1 MADDGRS
8 RDRYMAPHRTLRIV
22 RLIAFPIIIAF
33 LCILLLEVFMI
44 VLEPYL
50 SKGFYQYDPDLGFR
64 VRPYIRNTNRF
75 GFNDR
80 DYPLQKDAGT
90 FRVLVVSDSFNWAG
104 GLEGN
109 YAALLE
115 KKFEE
120 YYGGH
125 RVDIINAGYPGTHT
139 AEQLAML
146 KKYGLQYNPDLVFL
160 GFFAGNDFIDADP
173 DRKRIIVFDT
183 YIDIDKRYE
192 ITFLGYPIIPKSRLF
207 HFVKQKYKIYRELV
221 KARRDTQTGDNAPGK
236 ERRGTFSEETFLN
249 IERIRFEFCSLE
261 HYRTKAFGD
270 RIDYIF
276 QSISE
281 MKDLLDSKNIQF
293 VVGIYPDEF
302 QVNGDLLDQL
312 FEKFDIKGGDY
323 DTELMQKI
331 LREYLDLKGIP
342 SIDFLSEFRTR
353 GREKR
358 LYLLRDTH
366 WNDAG
371 HELAAEIMFRY
382 LLSTVKR

>member
-1 MADDGRS
+1 
-8 RDRYMAPHRTLRIV
+8 MAPYKTPRIV
-22 RLIAFPIIIAF
+22 RLIVFPIIITF
-33 LCILLLEVFMI
+33 LCVLLLEVLMI

-50 SKGFYQYDPDLGFR
+50 SRGFYQYDPDLGFR
-64 VRPYIRNTNRF
+64 VRPYVRGTNRF

-80 DYPLQKDAGT
+80 DYPLQKNSET

-109 YAALLE
+109 YTALLE

-139 AEQLAML
+139 AEQLDML
-146 KKYGLQYNPDLVFL
+146 RKYGLQYNPDLVFL

-173 DRKRIIVFDT
+173 DRKRIIVYDT

-192 ITFLGYPIIPKSRLF
+192 LTFLGYPIIPKSRLF
-207 HFVKQKYKIYRELV
+207 HFVKQKYKIYRELI
-221 KARRDTQTGDNAPGK
+221 KARRDTQTRGNAPVK
-236 ERRGTFSEETFLN
+236 ERHGTFSEETFLN
-249 IERIRFEFCSLE
+249 IERIRLEFCNLE
-261 HYRTKAFGD
+261 NYHAKAFD
-270 RIDYIF
+270 ERINHIF

-281 MKDLLDSKNIQF
+281 MKGLLDSKNIQF

-302 QVNGDLLDQL
+302 QVNKHLLDQL
-312 FEKFDIKGGDY
+312 VKKFDIRREDY
-323 DTELMQKI
+323 DIELMQEI
-331 LREYLDLKGIP
+331 LKKYLDLKQIP
-342 SIDFLSEFRTR
+342 HVDFLDEFRTR
-353 GREKR
+353 GRETQ

-366 WNDAG
+366 WNGAG
-371 HELAAEIMFRY
+371 HELAAEIIFRY
-382 LLSTVKR
+382 LLSSAEL

>member
-1 MADDGRS
+1 
-8 RDRYMAPHRTLRIV
+8 MAPYRTPRIV

-33 LCILLLEVFMI
+33 LCILLLEVLMI

-64 VRPYIRNTNRF
+64 VRPYMRNTNRF

-80 DYPLQKDAGT
+80 DYPLRKDAGT
-90 FRVLVVSDSFNWAG
+90 FRILVVSDSFNWAG

-109 YAALLE
+109 YTALLE

-173 DRKRIIVFDT
+173 DRKRIIVYDT

-192 ITFLGYPIIPKSRLF
+192 ITLLGYPIIPKSRLF
-207 HFVKQKYKIYRELV
+207 HFVTQKYKIYRELA
-221 KARRDTQTGDNAPGK
+221 KARRDRQTGGNAPGE

-261 HYRTKAFGD
+261 SYHTKVFSD

-281 MKDLLDSKNIQF
+281 MKDLLNSKNIQF

-312 FEKFDIKGGDY
+312 FEKFDIKREDY

-331 LREYLDLKGIP
+331 LREYLALKGVP
-342 SIDFLSEFRTR
+342 YIDFLDEFRR
-353 GREKR
+353 NGRETR

-382 LLSTVKR
+382 LLSTVER